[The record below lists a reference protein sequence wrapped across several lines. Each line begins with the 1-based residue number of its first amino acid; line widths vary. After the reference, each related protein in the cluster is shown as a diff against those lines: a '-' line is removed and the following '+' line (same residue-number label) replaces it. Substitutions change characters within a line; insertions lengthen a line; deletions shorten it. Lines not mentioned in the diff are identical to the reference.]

1 MKRIIVSTVPI
12 CDDMHNVIDS
22 SSVNGKS
29 TYETDT
35 FTKNQVQCINVDK
48 TNDKCMKNTERKT
61 YIREYMRKR
70 RSNEK
75 LKSHDNQI
83 RSRRMTNIEKTRE
96 NNRIYQRKSR
106 EQNRFTEMGSGLKRK
121 SSQNV
126 LPVEAKK
133 QCIGVN
139 GCFGPVGDINNII
152 ESFHCKISSGPE
164 YLCVCCE
171 QIWYKTSLK
180 KFNIHNYKSCNQNML
195 SKCNLTDDK
204 VTRDEHWICFTR
216 DSYLRSG
223 KIPPCSKAN
232 KMEFPNKPACLNLT
246 SLEETLISPKIPFM
260 QIRELPRGG
269 QLSIH
274 GGVVN
279 VPADVGSTVNTSP

>member
-96 NNRIYQRKSR
+96 NNRIYPRKSR
-106 EQNRFTEMGSGLKRK
+106 EQNRFTEMGNGLKRK

-126 LPVEAKK
+126 LPVEPKK
-133 QCIGVN
+133 QCIDVN
-139 GCFGPVGDINNII
+139 GCFGPV
-152 ESFHCKISSGPE
+152 
-164 YLCVCCE
+164 
-171 QIWYKTSLK
+171 
-180 KFNIHNYKSCNQNML
+180 
-195 SKCNLTDDK
+195 
-204 VTRDEHWICFTR
+204 
-216 DSYLRSG
+216 
-223 KIPPCSKAN
+223 
-232 KMEFPNKPACLNLT
+232 
-246 SLEETLISPKIPFM
+246 
-260 QIRELPRGG
+260 
-269 QLSIH
+269 
-274 GGVVN
+274 
-279 VPADVGSTVNTSP
+279 